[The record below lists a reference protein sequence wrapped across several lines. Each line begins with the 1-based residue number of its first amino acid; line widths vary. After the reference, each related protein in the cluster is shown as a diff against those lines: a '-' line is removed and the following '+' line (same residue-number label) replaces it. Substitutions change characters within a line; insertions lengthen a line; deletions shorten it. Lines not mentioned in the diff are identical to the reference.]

1 MGNLI
6 FDYLPQE
13 KEFFENTYPIEK
25 FITHDKIYYLD
36 ILFGSIHHDIGL
48 IKVKNAFRGVE
59 NFATLPPKS
68 TLIEGNNSNI
78 ESKILLREMIFRWC
92 KMPAVGMG

>member
-1 MGNLI
+1 MVGNLI

-13 KEFFENTYPIEK
+13 KRFFENTYPIEK
-25 FITHDKIYYLD
+25 FITHDKIYFSST
-36 ILFGSIHHDIGL
+36 FGFTHHDIGL

-68 TLIEGNNSNI
+68 TLIEGDNSNI
-78 ESKILLREMIFRWC
+78 ESKILLRQMIFRWC
-92 KMPAVGMG
+92 KMLAVGMG